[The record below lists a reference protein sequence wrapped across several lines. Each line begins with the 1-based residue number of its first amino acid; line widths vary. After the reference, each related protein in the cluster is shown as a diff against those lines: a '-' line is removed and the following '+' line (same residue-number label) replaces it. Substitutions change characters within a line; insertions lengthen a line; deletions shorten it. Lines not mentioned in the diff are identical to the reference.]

1 MYAAYDVATGNAT
14 PLPWMQEFV
23 STPAMPNYPFD
34 TFRQSSADGRLVVN
48 HGSVRDVQSGA
59 ETDIGALLEE
69 DGYEPSTGDG
79 PLHISGNGSVV
90 LANVVGP
97 DPLAESSNRVVAV
110 TGWAAD

>member
-1 MYAAYDVATGNAT
+1 M
-14 PLPWMQEFV
+14 
-23 STPAMPNYPFD
+23 
-34 TFRQSSADGRLVVN
+34 N
-48 HGSVRDVQSGA
+48 HGSVRDVRSGA